1 VNFTDLPVIAT
12 ERLLLRAITIN
23 DVADIFAFTS
33 NPITSEWLSWYPHQ
47 TPADTAGFVSSVLAK
62 YEANTPA
69 QWVIADKQDGKV
81 IGICGFVNFSAY
93 DENAEVAYVVSP
105 DYWGRGILTEA
116 LTAIIQWAF
125 AHGGLSRIEAR
136 CEVGNVASER
146 AMQKAGLRLEGEC
159 IKFLKRKGA
168 LRDYRLYAITR

>member
-12 ERLLLRAITIN
+12 ERLLLRPVTLD
-23 DVADIFAFTS
+23 DVPDIFAFTS
-33 NPITSEWLSWYPHQ
+33 NPITSEWLTWYPHQ
-47 TPADTAGFVSSVLAK
+47 TPADTARFVSSTLVK
-62 YEANTPA
+62 YETNAPA
-69 QWVIADKQDGKV
+69 QWVMANKDDDKV
-81 IGICGFVNFSAY
+81 IGICGFVNYSAY
-93 DENAEVAYVVSP
+93 DENGEVAYVVSP
-105 DYWGRGILTEA
+105 DYWGRGLLTEA

-159 IKFLKRKGA
+159 IKFLKRKGV